1 MRDTSGF
8 VVLVTRDN
16 LANLAA
22 QAARAAGCPAPHGA
36 TVLWMPDGSALVIG
50 LADSA

>member
-1 MRDTSGF
+1 M
-8 VVLVTRDN
+8 VTRDN
-16 LANLAA
+16 LASLAV
-22 QAARAAGCPAPHGA
+22 QAARDAGCPSPHGA